1 MIKSSAKTNRICRLP
16 KIVSANG
23 GFSLI
28 ECVVALIVLL
38 VASLAVISVF
48 NYSFRS
54 GESSRKR
61 FAGIL
66 LAEQRIEDLRNTNF
80 NDLTAGTVTE
90 QNVFYEGVSY
100 RVSRTISDTDLLT
113 VATAPGPEI
122 KQIIVT
128 VTPTNATL
136 ASETVTINTV
146 RAKNMPG
153 PNREPNTP

>member
-1 MIKSSAKTNRICRLP
+1 M
-16 KIVSANG
+16 
-23 GFSLI
+23 I
-28 ECVVALIVLL
+28 ECVVALVVLL

-80 NDLTAGTVTE
+80 NDLVAGTVTE
-90 QNVFYEGVSY
+90 TNVLYEGAPY
-100 RVSRTISDTDLLT
+100 NISRTITDTDLLT

-128 VTPTNATL
+128 VTPRNTTL
-136 ASETVTINTV
+136 SSESVTIITV

-153 PNREPNTP
+153 PNRESNSP